1 MRAWPFVVLSAD
13 VVLSMI
19 VLQAGRLPG
28 RAVADHVFVLGH
40 LAQGQADLCPARGR
54 DQHQPA
60 HAARASCTDRSPE
73 APATPSPGQQHGAGT
88 SAAG

>member
-1 MRAWPFVVLSAD
+1 MRAWPFVGLAAD
-13 VVLSMI
+13 VVLTI

-28 RAVADHVFVLGH
+28 RAVANRVFVLGC

-60 HAARASCTDRSPE
+60 RASCTDRSPE
-73 APATPSPGQQHGAGT
+73 APATPSPGHQHGAGT